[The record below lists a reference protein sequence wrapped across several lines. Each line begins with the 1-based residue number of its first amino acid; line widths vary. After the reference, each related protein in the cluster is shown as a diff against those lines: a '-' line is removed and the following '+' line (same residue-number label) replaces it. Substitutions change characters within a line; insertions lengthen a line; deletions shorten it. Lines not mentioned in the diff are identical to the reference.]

1 MKGQKLTSS
10 LCFRLGLFLPV
21 IRIFRS
27 LTDSHSDTEHLA
39 LLIDERDDILDH
51 LEMAETRYIA
61 SFRTSTP
68 TSSIADF
75 ELQPTGTSS
84 GIPARPEISRP
95 MPLAGSRAVR
105 NLSSYQNFLSDPL
118 TRLPTLALA
127 PAGADN
133 GIVTRHMPH
142 LLSLRPPS

>member
-1 MKGQKLTSS
+1 MKGQRLTSS
-10 LCFRLGLFLPV
+10 LCFRLGLFLHV

-27 LTDSHSDTEHLA
+27 LTNSHSDTEHLA

-75 ELQPTGTSS
+75 ELHPTGASS

-95 MPLAGSRAVR
+95 MPLAGSRGVWKF
-105 NLSSYQNFLSDPL
+105 SSCRDFLSDTL
-118 TRLPTLALA
+118 TRLLILALA

-133 GIVTRHMPH
+133 GIVIRHMLH
-142 LLSLRPPS
+142 HLSLRPPS